1 MIFTNKVLN
10 NKMDISQNNVGFV
23 WYIICH
29 EGFNNERHVW
39 FLLDTQM
46 YPQMCDY
53 SLIFNQLINMTYAYY
68 FSIKWYI

>member
-1 MIFTNKVLN
+1 MLDVFGILYAMKVLTTRY
-10 NKMDISQNNVGFV
+10 IAGFF
-23 WYIICH
+23 WILRC
-29 EGFNNERHVW
+29 GA
-39 FLLDTQM
+39 